1 MNEKKKSDFLAVK
14 IDIEIYANA
23 SKLDPTSAMLF
34 EAARN
39 ACDNAY
45 APYSNYHVGAAI
57 LLQSGKIVL
66 GVNQENAAYPSG
78 LCAERVALFSYG
90 VQFPQSQDE
99 IVMMAVAARAANSKL
114 FVATSPCGACRQV
127 MMEFADKQ
135 TQTIQFIF
143 QGEGEKIYKLASI
156 TDLMPLRFS
165 RKNLLG
171 EGK

>member
-1 MNEKKKSDFLAVK
+1 MNKSKKSDFLEINIA
-14 IDIEIYANA
+14 IEIYANA
-23 SKLDPTSAMLF
+23 AKLDNTSASVL
-34 EAARN
+34 EAARQ
-39 ACDNAY
+39 ACQNAY

-57 LLQSGKIVL
+57 LLQSGKIII

-90 VQFPQSQDE
+90 VQFPQSNDQ
-99 IVMMAVAARAANSKL
+99 IVMMAVAARPAHSQT

-135 TQTIQFIF
+135 TLPIQFLF
-143 QGEGEKIYKLASI
+143 QAEGEKIYKLASI